1 MARNVEQ
8 KMLVAVYGS
17 LKKGFHNHCY
27 FGPSDTQLGTGYV
40 SDFAMFS
47 MGGYPMIVPG
57 YEQVRVEVYEVG
69 ETTFCALDALE
80 GFPHFYDRKR
90 VTVHLDNGDKV
101 KAWIYFGRP
110 EQVQNCP
117 KVESGNWSDPY
128 PLELGSA

>member
-17 LKKGFHNHCY
+17 LKKGFHNHRY
-27 FGPSDTQLGTGYV
+27 FAPSDTELGVGYANN
-40 SDFAMFS
+40 FEMFS
-47 MGGYPMIVPG
+47 MGGFPMIVPG

-69 ETTFCALDALE
+69 ETTFCALDGLE

-128 PLELGSA
+128 AVELEIA